1 MPRRDCKSHR
11 SEQCEQAEHSIEEE
25 KTHFRLFPEILS
37 GDGPNQGIPGEV
49 QVFDTGGVDVCNPYL
64 SLMTSIVNQIGGCDE
79 RRCSDPPIVITSLPS
94 HKACIKAREIP
105 TLGHTQSPVQVS
117 HHEYYRGKTD
127 IRGLLDKYLR
137 LRSRIQYCHSRRLP
151 AHFRAS
157 QPYSTNSHQSPL
169 LPPGFFRW
177 ITPVIRTKDE
187 VVIRRAGLDAFMFL
201 RFLRMG
207 AVVFSFFTLIGI
219 PIMFPVNIVNQRNLS
234 GINVATIANVSDPS
248 RLWAHLIMAV
258 IFVGFTIWLTFR
270 EMRSYVDLRHRYLT
284 LEERRESV
292 AARTLLVCSLTPEL
306 TREDTLQKLFDKFPG
321 GVEKVWLN
329 RKLESA
335 ELKFIKASVQHF
347 AANGAIDMEKNE
359 TPASPPQNLRPTQST
374 SMIPFAGQKVDAIE
388 HLRQR
393 LTELNASIETR
404 QKSHHES
411 ASLYTS
417 AFIQF
422 RLQISAH
429 MAAQSLMH
437 HESLRLAP
445 RYIEVSPSDVIWGNL
460 NMGAYERMIKK
471 FWSTAA
477 VSAITLLW
485 AIPVAFVAS
494 IASLNALA
502 KILPFLSVL
511 NKLPVVVGII
521 QGILPTVALAILL
534 ALVPIVFRMLSSF
547 EGIPRHTSVTLS
559 LMHKYFFFLVV
570 NVLLV
575 TTLAGGIFN
584 TLPDII
590 NNPTGVVFLLAKNL
604 PAASTFFISYVLLA
618 TFTGAASEIL
628 QLVPLILNY
637 VFVHFLA
644 ATPRDYWNIMG
655 TLGAV
660 DWGVLFPQQTL
671 IFGIGLL
678 YSCVSPLILP
688 FVALYFILRF
698 VVYRHQFLYVYKT
711 QIETGGLAF
720 PRAIK
725 HVYTALFIFELTM
738 IGLFFLNSAFGPGVI
753 MVIILF
759 ATIVAITT
767 FDKIFKPLIKYL
779 PVDMAIE
786 NKTTIV
792 KEEAGGKTL
801 PQTTKDTHGG
811 AFDISQVDMDAED
824 PEATEHVLTRSQPEP
839 RQTVTRTVRSD
850 GAIEEI
856 IETTTT
862 EQYTSTQTTTTHERK
877 SVLSESSTKNG
888 GLAFAASAT
897 DEHYH
902 HPAVI
907 DTQKTIWLPEDE
919 FGVAKTQVAELLAL
933 GFRSSIENAKLHR
946 VSKGKKQKLTI
957 VLEKEVYEGPNRG
970 VPGEDSETAV
980 WSSQYADAVET
991 GNMVGA

>member
-1 MPRRDCKSHR
+1 M
-11 SEQCEQAEHSIEEE
+11 
-25 KTHFRLFPEILS
+25 
-37 GDGPNQGIPGEV
+37 
-49 QVFDTGGVDVCNPYL
+49 
-64 SLMTSIVNQIGGCDE
+64 
-79 RRCSDPPIVITSLPS
+79 
-94 HKACIKAREIP
+94 
-105 TLGHTQSPVQVS
+105 
-117 HHEYYRGKTD
+117 
-127 IRGLLDKYLR
+127 
-137 LRSRIQYCHSRRLP
+137 
-151 AHFRAS
+151 
-157 QPYSTNSHQSPL
+157 
-169 LPPGFFRW
+169 
-177 ITPVIRTKDE
+177 
-187 VVIRRAGLDAFMFL
+187 
-201 RFLRMG
+201 
-207 AVVFSFFTLIGI
+207 
-219 PIMFPVNIVNQRNLS
+219 
-234 GINVATIANVSDPS
+234 
-248 RLWAHLIMAV
+248 
-258 IFVGFTIWLTFR
+258 
-270 EMRSYVDLRHRYLT
+270 
-284 LEERRESV
+284 
-292 AARTLLVCSLTPEL
+292 
-306 TREDTLQKLFDKFPG
+306 
-321 GVEKVWLN
+321 
-329 RKLESA
+329 KLESA
-335 ELKFIKASVQHF
+335 ELKFIKASAHHF
-347 AANGAIDMEKNE
+347 ATNRAIDMEKSE
-359 TPASPPQNLRPTQST
+359 TPANPPQNLRPTQST
-374 SMIPFAGQKVDAIE
+374 SMIPFVGQKVDAIE

-393 LTELNASIETR
+393 LTELNASIETQ
-404 QKSHHES
+404 QKSHYES

-429 MAAQSLMH
+429 MAAQSLIH

-445 RYIEVSPSDVIWGNL
+445 RYIEVSPVDVIWENL
-460 NMGAYERMIKK
+460 NMGAYELMIKK

-511 NKLPVVVGII
+511 NNFPVVVGII

-534 ALVPIVFRMLSSF
+534 ALVPIVFRMLSSY

-618 TFTGAASEIL
+618 TLTGTASEIL

-655 TLGAV
+655 TFATV

-698 VVYRHQFLYVYKT
+698 VVYRHQFLYVYNIH
-711 QIETGGLAF
+711 IETGGLAF
-720 PRAIK
+720 PRALK

-738 IGLFFLNSAFGPGVI
+738 IGLFFLNAAFGPGVI
-753 MVIILF
+753 MVVVLF
-759 ATIVAITT
+759 ATIVAITV

-792 KEEAGGKTL
+792 KEEIIEAGGKAQIL
-801 PQTTKDTHGG
+801 TTKDTRGS
-811 AFDISQVDMDAED
+811 AFGISQ
-824 PEATEHVLTRSQPEP
+824 EATERAIMRSQPEP
-839 RQTVTRTVRSD
+839 RQTVTRTRSD
-850 GAIEEI
+850 GAAEEI
-856 IETTTT
+856 VEVTTT
-862 EQYTSTQTTTTHERK
+862 EQYTSTQTTTTRERK
-877 SVLSESSTKNG
+877 SVLSDSSTNNG
-888 GLAFAASAT
+888 GPSFTVSAIN
-897 DEHYH
+897 EHYH
-902 HPAVI
+902 HPAVS
-907 DTQKTIWLPEDE
+907 DSQKTIWLPEDE
-919 FGVAKTQVAELLAL
+919 FGVAKAQVAELMAL

-946 VSKGKKQKLTI
+946 VTKGKKQNLTI

-970 VPGEDSETAV
+970 VPGEGSEIEV
-980 WSSQYADAVET
+980 QSSQFADAIET
-991 GNMVGA
+991 GDMVGA